1 MQNLSLIIFLIIRIF
16 SNPFANVLQKRLSCE
31 IKPSVINFYSYLLLS
46 VSYLPFINKYISADL
61 FTIQF
66 TSLVLFAGLLC
77 TLGTVCLIKAI
88 NIGELS
94 VLGPINSYK
103 SIIGLI
109 LAFIFLKEIPSFYA
123 IIGIFLI
130 ILGSKLIFDT
140 EKEGFSLR
148 LFKRKDI
155 QLRFL
160 ALIFTATE
168 AVVLKKIILLSS
180 IDTCFVLWR
189 FTGMFWSFVFL
200 MFSKERIKI
209 DYKQNLFPLM
219 LISLCLGF
227 MQYSTNFLF
236 KYMNVGY
243 ALALFQLSTIVTV
256 FFGYKFFNGKE
267 LIRKLLASVIMIIGS
282 VIIILF

>member
-130 ILGSKLIFDT
+130 ILGSKMIFDT

-180 IDTCFVLWR
+180 IDTCFVLWC